1 MYYEDREVRAN
12 HHKIKQESRI
22 SPLPLREL
30 LREIYKSNSQIYP
43 QKDKK
48 QPETAKIPIK
58 TTTEMWILGQKIKK

>member
-12 HHKIKQESRI
+12 HHKIKNKNQEFHLCHSANY
-22 SPLPLREL
+22 SAK
-30 LREIYKSNSQIYP
+30 YKSNSQIYP